1 MPDRRRLWPQT
12 TGRVTK
18 TELLESG
25 RVLDETYEAV
35 IHFSYTVGDTTYT
48 GRDSTACEFKSQARQ
63 IIGRHPRGATVP
75 VYYDP
80 AQPAQGVLEQTL
92 DTAEVISGISLLVGG
107 IFGYIGLVLLSIIVL
122 CVILVIISVLVR

>member
-1 MPDRRRLWPQT
+1 MHDRRRSWPQT
-12 TGRVTK
+12 TGEVIN

-25 RVLDETYEAV
+25 RGLDVTYEAV

-48 GRDSTACEFKSQARQ
+48 GRDSTACEFRSQARQ
-63 IIGRHPRGATVP
+63 IIERYPRGATVP

-80 AQPAQGVLEQTL
+80 AQPAQGVVEQTL
-92 DTAEVISGISLLVGG
+92 ATAELVSGISLLVGG

-122 CVILVIISVLVR
+122 CIIFVIISVLIR

>member
-1 MPDRRRLWPQT
+1 MHDRRRSWPQT
-12 TGRVTK
+12 TGEVTK

-35 IHFSYTVGDTTYT
+35 IHFSYLVGDTTYT
-48 GRDSTACEFKSQARQ
+48 GRDSTACEFKSQAQQ
-63 IIGRHPRGATVP
+63 ILRRHPQGAP
-75 VYYDP
+75 ISVYYDP

-92 DTAEVISGISLLVGG
+92 ATAELVSGVSLFVGG

-122 CVILVIISVLVR
+122 CVIL